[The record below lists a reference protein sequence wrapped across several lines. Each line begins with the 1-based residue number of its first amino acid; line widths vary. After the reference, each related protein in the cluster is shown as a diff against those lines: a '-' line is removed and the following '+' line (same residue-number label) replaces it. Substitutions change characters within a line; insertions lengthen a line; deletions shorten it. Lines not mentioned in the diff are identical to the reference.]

1 MQAPISILIRNR
13 LHAGT
18 RKLVGEVL
26 VSSLSTVLAMVI
38 LSNLTKPAPPFSRLD
53 GPISSAV
60 RGSAAGE
67 TSDASADFLERVAL
81 SHVAS
86 LRAPSPDAAT
96 VVGTNELPTGA
107 AIPLAAPLPPRRAA
121 ASQDHARSS
130 KERVA
135 VNVNVAK
142 GPAPAQPPL
151 PLPTGE
157 AAVASAPVTA
167 ERFNPLQYG
176 TRLVASLGDIVSA
189 SDKRVVEGLGSVGD
203 ALTSLVKK
211 L

>member
-1 MQAPISILIRNR
+1 LVQAPISIVRNG

-26 VSSLSTVLAMVI
+26 VSSLSTVLAMII

-86 LRAPSPDAAT
+86 LKAASPDAAT
-96 VVGTNELPTGA
+96 VVGASELPTDA
-107 AIPLAAPLPPRRAA
+107 AIPLAAPLPPRRPG
-121 ASQDHARSS
+121 ASQDHTRSS

-135 VNVNVAK
+135 ANVNVAK
-142 GPAPAQPPL
+142 SPAPAQP

>member
-1 MQAPISILIRNR
+1 LVQAPISLLIRNG

-38 LSNLTKPAPPFSRLD
+38 LSNLTKPAPPFAPID

-60 RGSAAGE
+60 RGSAGEE

-86 LRAPSPDAAT
+86 LRAASPDAAT
-96 VVGTNELPTGA
+96 VVATSELPTDA
-107 AIPLAAPLPPRRAA
+107 AIPLPAPLPPRRPA
-121 ASQDHARSS
+121 ASQDHARSN

-135 VNVNVAK
+135 VSLPK
-142 GPAPAQPPL
+142 GPSPAQPPFA
-151 PLPTGE
+151 TSE
-157 AAVASAPVTA
+157 AAVVSAPVTA

>member
-26 VSSLSTVLAMVI
+26 VSSLSTVLAMVV

-60 RGSAAGE
+60 RGSTAGE

-107 AIPLAAPLPPRRAA
+107 AIPLRLLFRRDAPPR
-121 ASQDHARSS
+121 HKTTLVPARSAS
-130 KERVA
+130 PSTSTSRKVRRRRSRRRRQA
-135 VNVNVAK
+135 RAPSRPRPSRQSGLIRSNT
-142 GPAPAQPPL
+142 GPASSPVSGISSPL
-151 PLPTGE
+151 RTNAWSRAWDL
-157 AAVASAPVTA
+157 SAM
-167 ERFNPLQYG
+167 R
-176 TRLVASLGDIVSA
+176 
-189 SDKRVVEGLGSVGD
+189 
-203 ALTSLVKK
+203 
-211 L
+211 